1 MDLDDLLD
9 EVLNDPRNGG
19 VNAGQ
24 PKQTSFQ
31 PPAEQS
37 QQIRYSDQNAGSSYQ
52 PRQQQVA
59 TNNSASQMQSN
70 NFGGGSGYGVRS
82 SIQAAATNGADD
94 DDDWDAEDDQPA
106 PS

>member
-24 PKQTSFQ
+24 PKQASFQ

-37 QQIRYSDQNAGSSYQ
+37 QQIRYSEQNNAGSYQ
-52 PRQQQVA
+52 PKQQVA
-59 TNNSASQMQSN
+59 TNNPASQMQSN
-70 NFGGGSGYGVRS
+70 NFGGSGYGVRS
-82 SIQAAATNGADD
+82 SVQAAAANGVDS
-94 DDDWDAEDDQPA
+94 DDDWDAEEDQPA

>member
-24 PKQTSFQ
+24 PKQTSSFQ
-31 PPAEQS
+31 PPAAQS
-37 QQIRYSDQNAGSSYQ
+37 QQIRYSDQNAGSASYQ
-52 PRQQQVA
+52 QPKQQVA
-59 TNNSASQMQSN
+59 APQMQSN
-70 NFGGGSGYGVRS
+70 NFGGSGYGAAGRS
-82 SIQAAATNGADD
+82 SIQAAAANGNDD